1 MNMIKKYIRPFL
13 ITVLLGMLSFSVT
26 AQSIDSANPKSPFQK
41 RYLLYS
47 FAVPG
52 LGEYMMD
59 EKDYLKYFIAT
70 DVVLLLGAYSLD
82 YYASSYTSDAINIA
96 KQRAG
101 ISGLVT
107 DRGFLISLGN
117 YNSLSDYNNKV
128 MQERTISDLYPE
140 DAAHHWQWQTTED
153 RYLFEEKRQ
162 NAELLKQSVPF
173 VIGAIL
179 INHTVS
185 MFNVL
190 LLYKKSKKESAEKVS
205 SVDTNIWA
213 TPIDGSNQFGKGI
226 QLNIQ
231 FSF

>member
-1 MNMIKKYIRPFL
+1 MNILKKYICPL
-13 ITVLLGMLSFSVT
+13 SVIMLLGLFSINGA
-26 AQSIDSANPKSPFQK
+26 AQSIDGINPKSPFQK

-47 FAVPG
+47 FVVPG

-82 YYASSYTSDAINIA
+82 YYASSYTNDAINIA

-128 MQERTISDLYPE
+128 MQDRSIADLYPE
-140 DAAHHWQWQTTED
+140 DPAHHWQWLTTDD

-162 NAELLKQSVPF
+162 NGELLKQSVPF

-190 LLYKKSKKESAEKVS
+190 LLYKKSKKESTEKVS
-205 SVDTNIWA
+205 SIDTNIWA
-213 TPIDGSNQFGKGI
+213 NPVDESNRFGKGI